1 MQKTKVQYI
10 KDYLSKLDLENP
22 VDQRVSELVR
32 VFYLS
37 QEQKDR
43 LTEIDKQ
50 TSAISRLAKVLL
62 PLLIPIKHKE
72 LTLED
77 LQGFGISKEL
87 YVAIAEMSYYP
98 HHLDQLDVMTIIKVI
113 NELVKIEEKAK

>member
-1 MQKTKVQYI
+1 
-10 KDYLSKLDLENP
+10 LDLENP

>member
-113 NELVKIEEKAK
+113 NELVKIEEKAE